1 MVCDFAVQSF
11 LNRCEPRP
19 VGTQDH
25 ESGSGFEVG
34 QARDTG
40 GQLSALLKES
50 LKGKQSVEPTC
61 GGEREGVG
69 RGNGPAD

>member
-25 ESGSGFEVG
+25 ESGSGFEVS
-34 QARDTG
+34 QARGTG
-40 GQLSALLKES
+40 SQLFALLKE
-50 LKGKQSVEPTC
+50 KPRMKAEP
-61 GGEREGVG
+61 
-69 RGNGPAD
+69 

>member
-19 VGTQDH
+19 VGTQDR

-40 GQLSALLKES
+40 GQLWALF
-50 LKGKQSVEPTC
+50 
-61 GGEREGVG
+61 ERKS
-69 RGNGPAD
+69 